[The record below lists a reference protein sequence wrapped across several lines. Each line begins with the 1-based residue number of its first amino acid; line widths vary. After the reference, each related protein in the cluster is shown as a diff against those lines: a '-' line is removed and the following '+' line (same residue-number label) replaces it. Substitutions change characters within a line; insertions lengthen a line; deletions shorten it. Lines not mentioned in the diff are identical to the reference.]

1 MPDNPTSF
9 NEALPEQKDDLRQT
23 LDRIA
28 SALEKRN
35 EQADKKEGGDEKKED
50 GDKDKK
56 EGEDK
61 GKEGEGGKDPQQKK
75 PGKLKRFFTS
85 FLGIVIT
92 LIVLTILIIAGLA
105 LLHYEKTHESTDD
118 AYTTGHVHQVSP
130 RVSGLVT
137 EVWVDDNLH
146 VKKNDLLV
154 KLDTRDYEVA
164 LQRNQANLDQAKAQV
179 LQAQAAVVQ
188 ANAGVE
194 QAQAQVA
201 QARAQTSQAG
211 AQYQVAGVNYG
222 RNSALFTK
230 DTRAVAQADVDTTK
244 SNFDAS
250 KGAFDAAKANV
261 QAAEANV
268 DAAKSI
274 KQSRDAELVVA
285 QANVEAAEA
294 SVEDA
299 TLQLSYC
306 WVLAPCDGRVSR
318 KTVET
323 GFRLSAGQSVLA
335 VTEDVVW
342 VLANYKE
349 TQLEHVRVGQRVTIP
364 IDMFKDHP
372 FTGHVDSV
380 QNGSGATYSL
390 LPPDN
395 ATGNFTK
402 IVQRVPVKIVFDN
415 DNRSTSIK
423 GFEDLVATDTRTGR
437 LNGLLSAGA
446 GVAGALDTGSRATPT
461 RSACNRSIRASP
473 CSRASGDQSSATS
486 SSVSQAPCASRTSA
500 WRSRSASGKRPAK
513 SGDHAPGRAV
523 SCPAPAA
530 PPGAAPGSTFNSRI
544 AASITKTG
552 TRISTPN
559 DPADR
564 TRRAIRIR
572 TPLPARYRLPRI
584 SSFRR
589 LFSGTAISSRIG
601 PIEV

>member
-1 MPDNPTSF
+1 MS
-9 NEALPEQKDDLRQT
+9 QT

-28 SALEKRN
+28 KALEQRN
-35 EQADKKEGGDEKKED
+35 AQAEKKDGGEEGKKEGGGDDKKEGDKKEGGD
-50 GDKDKK
+50 DKDKK
-56 EGEDK
+56 DGDQ
-61 GKEGEGGKDPQQKK
+61 KEGGDGKGGDQKK
-75 PGKLKRFFTS
+75 PGKVKRFFTS

-92 LIVLTILIIAGLA
+92 LAVLTLLIIAGLA
-105 LLHYEKTHESTDD
+105 LYHYEKTHETTDD

-137 EVWVDDNLH
+137 EVWVDDNQH
-146 VKKNDLLV
+146 VKAGDLLV

-201 QARAQTSQAG
+201 QARAQTTQAG

-230 DTRAVAQADVDTTK
+230 DARAVAQADVDTTK
-244 SNFDAS
+244 SSLDAS
-250 KGAFDAAKANV
+250 KGGFEAAKAST

-274 KQSRDAELVVA
+274 KQSRDAEVVVA
-285 QANVEAAEA
+285 QAAVETAEA
-294 SVEDA
+294 NVEDA
-299 TLQLSYC
+299 KLQLSYC

-323 GFRLSAGQSVLA
+323 GFRLSAGQAVLA

-342 VLANYKE
+342 VLANFKE
-349 TQLEHVRVGQRVTIP
+349 TQLEHVRVGQRVTVP

-372 FTGHVDSV
+372 FTGQVDSI

-402 IVQRVPVKIVFDN
+402 IVQRVPVKIVFDT
-415 DNRSTSIK
+415 DDRRTSIK
-423 GFEDLVATDTRTGR
+423 GFENLVVPGLSCEPVIDL
-437 LNGLLSAGA
+437 
-446 GVAGALDTGSRATPT
+446 
-461 RSACNRSIRASP
+461 
-473 CSRASGDQSSATS
+473 SSAS
-486 SSVSQAPCASRTSA
+486 DR
-500 WRSRSASGKRPAK
+500 
-513 SGDHAPGRAV
+513 GDHV
-523 SCPAPAA
+523 SKNQPAP
-530 PPGAAPGSTFNSRI
+530 PKDN
-544 AASITKTG
+544 
-552 TRISTPN
+552 
-559 DPADR
+559 R
-564 TRRAIRIR
+564 TQR
-572 TPLPARYRLPRI
+572 
-584 SSFRR
+584 
-589 LFSGTAISSRIG
+589 
-601 PIEV
+601 